1 MDKMNNDRQ
10 IFRTP
15 YFTDDGRFAGF
26 EYRRF
31 VNGRVE
37 WVKDEWEPWVSKQ
50 DKLTPGPDEQCTGL
64 KDKNNNL
71 IYENDRFRDKN
82 GFCFTVV
89 WKNAGFVAVIDDEF
103 QNDTPLTQKWLKTY
117 QIEIIGN
124 IHEQK

>member
-71 IYENDRFRDKN
+71 IYENDICRVKAAS
-82 GFCFTVV
+82 GGYETTLVV
-89 WKNAGFVAVIDDEF
+89 WEAAAYRLLLLFLLFVFLAR
-103 QNDTPLTQKWLKTY
+103 Q
-117 QIEIIGN
+117 
-124 IHEQK
+124 